1 MHLKFNL
8 VLVPFF
14 IVFIVYLL
22 MANSETQNPIVEAK
36 KTKTDS
42 PDYLPDDIVCTIFT
56 WLPIKIAI
64 IVASTLSPRYK
75 ESWRHNR
82 RLLFGRDL
90 QLQHGQQN
98 LVAIVDHLF
107 NSHEG
112 NEIKSFMLHIDPVGI
127 EALLNRWLQI
137 CTQKD
142 LDDLEL
148 HFSIPSFT
156 LESSVFNALH
166 KLKTLKLIKCKIQLP
181 EVLSGLQFLQTLSLC
196 KLPITEG
203 MFHVLIEHCKM
214 LKIIDLIKCSTI
226 KKLNLI
232 ARENMHLKKLR
243 IASCLD
249 LKEIEIDSP
258 TLHSI
263 FYHGKFSMI
272 RIVQGMQLY
281 EAFFYFTPSKKYIQP
296 SMVEA
301 LVKDLSHVSILT
313 ITPVIIEVY
322 V

>member
-1 MHLKFNL
+1 MHLKFNC

-14 IVFIVYLL
+14 IVFYVSLL
-22 MANSETQNPIVEAK
+22 MASSETQNSIVEAK
-36 KTKTDS
+36 KTKIDS
-42 PDYLPDDIVCTIFT
+42 PEYLPGDIIYTIFT
-56 WLPIKIAI
+56 LLPIKNA
-64 IVASTLSPRYK
+64 IVAASTGSPRCK
-75 ESWRHNR
+75 GSWRHNR
-82 RLLFGRDL
+82 RFLFGRDFHL
-90 QLQHGQQN
+90 QYGQQN

-112 NEIKSFMLHIDPVGI
+112 NEIKTFMLHIDPVGI
-127 EALLNRWLQI
+127 KALLNKWLQI

-142 LDDLEL
+142 LEDLEL
-148 HFSIPSFT
+148 HFFLPSFT
-156 LESSVFNALH
+156 IESSVFNALH

-181 EVLSGLQFLQTLSLC
+181 EVLSGLQFLHTLSLC
-196 KLPITEG
+196 KIPITEG
-203 MFHVLIEHCKM
+203 MFHALIEHCKM
-214 LKIIDLIKCSTI
+214 LESIDLIKCSTV

-232 ARENMHLKKLR
+232 ARENRHFKKLR
-243 IASCLD
+243 IASCGD

-263 FYHGKFSMI
+263 FYHGKFSTI